1 MVALSSR
8 QPVARREGG
17 FTLVEMLVVIVIIA
31 ILAGLLLPA
40 VAHILFRVKVA
51 NCGHNLKQLYQMGS
65 VYATSHRG
73 DWPKERGEALWSSFA
88 TSRPPLLEEDHLE
101 ILRCPVLGEK
111 YEPGACDYRGPRD
124 PVIRLRPVDP
134 MGADKLGNHGDGYAG
149 NVLRRDGSV
158 VEVGLDEKLW
168 LDCDAKLSP

>member
-8 QPVARREGG
+8 RRGG

-40 VAHILFRVKVA
+40 VASILDRTRVA
-51 NCGHNLKQLYQMGS
+51 NCANNLKQLHQLGN

-73 DWPKERGEALWSSFA
+73 DWPRERGEALWLSFA
-88 TSRPPLLEEDHLE
+88 TSKPPLLEEDHLE
-101 ILRCPVLGEK
+101 VLRCPVLGEK
-111 YEPGACDYRGPRD
+111 YEPGVCDYRGPRD

-134 MGADKLGNHGDGYAG
+134 VGADKAGNHGEDRGG
-149 NVLRRDGSV
+149 SVVRRDGSL

-168 LDCDAKLSP
+168 LDCEHKLSP